1 MWTCSVLGLKDTQ
14 DCAGYDCLKA
24 YVEREE
30 PAYQWRDLGH
40 RLEVPDYEGAGGW
53 LGYVLNFTSQ
63 QWLSP
68 DIGQADLQLE
78 LVFYICCSG
87 QV

>member
-1 MWTCSVLGLKDTQ
+1 MFTWLVLTQLAWSVLSLKDTQ

-30 PAYQWRDLGH
+30 PSYQWRDLGH
-40 RLEVPDYEGAGGW
+40 RLEVPDYEGGGGW
-53 LGYVLNFTSQ
+53 SGYVLNFTSQ

-68 DIGQADLQLE
+68 DIGQKAARLT
-78 LVFYICCSG
+78 SS
-87 QV
+87 

>member
-1 MWTCSVLGLKDTQ
+1 MFSSWLVLLLQLAWPVLCLKDTQ
-14 DCAGYDCLKA
+14 DCAGYECLKA

-53 LGYVLNFTSQ
+53 AGYVLNFTSQ
-63 QWLSP
+63 QWLTP
-68 DIGQADLQLE
+68 DIGQAERMSQ
-78 LVFYICCSG
+78 
-87 QV
+87 